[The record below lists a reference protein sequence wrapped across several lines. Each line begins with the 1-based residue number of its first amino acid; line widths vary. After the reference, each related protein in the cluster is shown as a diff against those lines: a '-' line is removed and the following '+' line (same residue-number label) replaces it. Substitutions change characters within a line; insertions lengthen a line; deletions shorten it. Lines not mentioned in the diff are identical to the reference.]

1 MAQVKRQ
8 PVLATQAGRRAQTR
22 RMGAGHD
29 PEHALP
35 ASVSERLLTIARQ
48 HQALPTL
55 DDRPADVILGYD
67 EQGLPQ

>member
-1 MAQVKRQ
+1 
-8 PVLATQAGRRAQTR
+8 
-22 RMGAGHD
+22 MGAGHD